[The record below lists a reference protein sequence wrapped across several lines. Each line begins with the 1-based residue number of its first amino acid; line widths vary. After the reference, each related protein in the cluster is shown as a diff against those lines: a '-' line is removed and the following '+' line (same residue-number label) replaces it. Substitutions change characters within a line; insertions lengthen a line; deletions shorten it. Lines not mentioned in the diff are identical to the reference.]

1 MPREHKLVIVGRRD
15 LDEEY
20 LAEII
25 RTEKQLTGSGIDP
38 IVRILAVLRYPRQS
52 AIYFPDVP
60 MEIHPVPGDTVCR
73 LPFLRDATDEE
84 KERFGSYDESLAAA
98 RREYLRSCTNA
109 EERERI
115 LQGRPRIRRSLMS
128 FKEYDI

>member
-1 MPREHKLVIVGRRD
+1 MPRQDNLVIVGRRD
-15 LDEEY
+15 LGEEY

-25 RTEKQLTGSGIDP
+25 STRKQLTGAGIDP
-38 IVRILAVLRYPRQS
+38 VVRIRAVLRYPRQS
-52 AIYFPDVP
+52 AIYFPDIP
-60 MEIHPVPGDTVCR
+60 MEIHPVPGGTVCR

-84 KERFGSYDESLAAA
+84 EHRFGSYDESLAAA

-115 LQGRPRIRRSLMS
+115 LQSRPRVRRSLMS
-128 FKEYDI
+128 FKEYAV

>member
-1 MPREHKLVIVGRRD
+1 MPRQDNLVIVGRRD
-15 LDEEY
+15 LGEEY

-25 RTEKQLTGSGIDP
+25 STRKQLTGAGIDP
-38 IVRILAVLRYPRQS
+38 VVRIRAVLRYPRQS
-52 AIYFPDVP
+52 AIYFPDIP
-60 MEIHPVPGDTVCR
+60 MEIHPVPGGTVCR

-84 KERFGSYDESLAAA
+84 EHRFGSYDESLTAA

-115 LQGRPRIRRSLMS
+115 LQSRPRVRRSLMS
-128 FKEYDI
+128 FKEYDV